1 MNRTGVLV
9 AARLLVCGQREED
22 YGSPKDNFSV
32 IAAFW
37 EAYIKHKCVGPEAM
51 VEVLPED
58 VAAMMALLKL
68 GRIAT
73 GSAHPDNWVDLAG
86 YAAVGGEL
94 CTGSDPA

>member
-1 MNRTGVLV
+1 MNRTGILETAQVCI
-9 AARLLVCGQREED
+9 CGQREED
-22 YGSPKDNFSV
+22 YGSPEDNFSV

-37 EAYIKHKCVGPEAM
+37 EAYIKRKCVGPETI

-73 GSAHPDNWVDLAG
+73 GSAQPDSWVDLAG
-86 YAAVGGEL
+86 YAALGGEL
-94 CTGSDPA
+94 SSGSDPA